1 MTSKRGQ
8 YSPGYAWLF
17 GLVTL
22 FGLTTLFIVF
32 DQVFVA
38 NLAPTMKNMINGS
51 SGLGIK
57 PDAGTIATV
66 TGNIDFFLRIWHALP
81 WILAACV
88 IIFMIVSSVRKEGD
102 SAWR

>member
-1 MTSKRGQ
+1 MSRKAQ

-38 NLAPTMKNMINGS
+38 HLAPTMKNMINGT
-51 SGLGIK
+51 SGLGIV
-57 PDAGTIATV
+57 PDPATQAQV
-66 TGNIDFFLRIWHALP
+66 IGNIDFYLRIWHALP
-81 WILAACV
+81 WILAAVV
-88 IIFMIVSSVRKEGD
+88 IIFMVVSAVRKEGD